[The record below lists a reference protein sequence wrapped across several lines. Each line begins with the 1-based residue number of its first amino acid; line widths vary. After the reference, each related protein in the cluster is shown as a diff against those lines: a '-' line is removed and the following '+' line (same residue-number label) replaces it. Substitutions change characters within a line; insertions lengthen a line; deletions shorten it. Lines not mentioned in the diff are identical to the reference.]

1 MAKISTDSGKIQH
14 FLSRGVANVYPN
26 KNYLEK
32 ILKADKQLSIYYGI
46 DPTGPSLHL
55 GHAIELEKL
64 RQWQELG
71 HKIIILIGDFT
82 ATIGD
87 PTDKKATRQPLTR
100 KQVLQNAKDYQKQA
114 AKFINFTG
122 ANKAE
127 LKYNSTW
134 FAKMK
139 FEEILNLSSKFTV
152 QQLLERDMF
161 QNRLKE
167 AKPISLHELMYPVM
181 QAYDS
186 VMLNIDGEIGGNDQT
201 FNMLAGRTLIKQL
214 LDKEKFVITM
224 QLLTD
229 SSGTKMGKSEGNM
242 LSFSDSAEEM
252 FGKVM
257 SWTDGMIMPGFELC
271 TRVDDKELQTL
282 KQNLAKGK
290 NPRDLKFLLAKEIV
304 TIYYSAKEA
313 EKAAA
318 NFEQIFKKK
327 EIPNDIVEIKL
338 ANKKINPVDLLITL
352 KFVSSKNEA
361 KRLVEGNGMKVNQ
374 EKINSWEKDL
384 NLKTGDIVQAGKRK
398 FAKMV
403 RTMI

>member
-398 FAKMV
+398 FAK
-403 RTMI
+403 IK

>member
-1 MAKISTDSGKIQH
+1 MDSDKIQH
-14 FLSRGVANVYPN
+14 FMSRGVANIYPN

-32 ILKADKQLSIYYGI
+32 ALKSGKQLSIYYGI

-64 RQWQELG
+64 RQWQDLG

-122 ANKAE
+122 PNKAE
-127 LKYNSTW
+127 LKYNSHW

-139 FEEILNLSSKFTV
+139 FEEILTLSSKFTV

-229 SSGTKMGKSEGNM
+229 SSGAKMGKSEGNM

-271 TRVDDKELQTL
+271 TRVSDKELQTL
-282 KQNLAKGK
+282 KQKLVKGA

-304 TIYYSAKEA
+304 TIYYSVKEA
-313 EKAAA
+313 DKAAT
-318 NFEQIFKKK
+318 NFEQIFQKK
-327 EIPNDIVEIKL
+327 ETPDDILEIKL
-338 ANKKINPVDLLITL
+338 TNKKINPVDLLLTL
-352 KFVSSKNEA
+352 KFVTSKNEA

-374 EKINSWEKDL
+374 EKVSSWEKDL
-384 NLKTGDIVQAGKRK
+384 DLKTGDIVQAGKRK
-398 FAKMV
+398 FAK
-403 RTMI
+403 IK

>member
-1 MAKISTDSGKIQH
+1 MAKISTDSDKIQH
-14 FLSRGVANVYPN
+14 FMSRGIANIYPN

-32 ILKADKQLSIYYGI
+32 ALKSGKQLSIYYGI

-122 ANKAE
+122 SNKAE
-127 LKYNSTW
+127 LKYNSQW

-201 FNMLAGRTLIKQL
+201 FNMLAGRTLIRQL

-242 LSFSDSAEEM
+242 LSFSDSAIEM

-271 TRVDDKELQTL
+271 TRINDKDLQAI
-282 KQNLAKGK
+282 KKNLTKDT

-313 EKAAA
+313 EKAAT

-327 EIPNDIVEIKL
+327 ETPDDILEIKL
-338 ANKKINPVDLLITL
+338 QSKKINPVDLLLSL
-352 KFVSSKNEA
+352 KFVTSKNEA
-361 KRLVEGNGMKVNQ
+361 KRLVEGNGMKINQ
-374 EKINSWEKDL
+374 EKVSSWEKDL
-384 NLKTGDIVQAGKRK
+384 DLKTGDIIQAGKRK
-398 FAKMV
+398 FAK
-403 RTMI
+403 IK